1 MSGVDPVADFDQ
13 PVRVRRHARASRGA
27 TRRVNAVAMGPGHR
41 TLVSGS
47 EVADDRPMTT
57 SRQAWDQLGSKLESL
72 GLKLKLHYEQEAD
85 AETGDDTGV
94 RRSLERIGEA
104 IEDAFEALGNAVDDD
119 AVRND
124 AKDSAALL
132 VDALNATFT
141 EVGDELRNAVRRR
154 R

>member
-1 MSGVDPVADFDQ
+1 MTLVA
-13 PVRVRRHARASRGA
+13 VRTAGS
-27 TRRVNAVAMGPGHR
+27 GPGHR
-41 TLVSGS
+41 TLVPSS
-47 EVADDRPMTT
+47 AVADDRPMTT
-57 SRQAWDQLGSKLESL
+57 SRQAWDEFGSKLESL

-85 AETGDDTGV
+85 ADAGEEGGV

-154 R
+154 G